1 MDVVSEISWQ
11 WMKRLVTQTSAKQSS
26 CMIVVC
32 TYPFNCWEMVYFISS
47 QTYLLI
53 CECRWHAASATLMS
67 LALSK
72 KSHYNAAAWRHNCV
86 APLSTLIGRLLARN
100 NAPTQWRHVAAAAVV
115 RLIASVTSPRGV
127 KWRRE
132 GAHVNR
138 RWINKDCSA
147 RMSRVDHRAAG
158 ELESIAML
166 VNLLSW
172 RRFSVLVYDLARLRH

>member
-1 MDVVSEISWQ
+1 
-11 WMKRLVTQTSAKQSS
+11 
-26 CMIVVC
+26 
-32 TYPFNCWEMVYFISS
+32 MVYFIFS

-53 CECRWHAASATLMS
+53 CKCRWHAASATLMP

-127 KWRRE
+127 KWRTE

-147 RMSRVDHRAAG
+147 RISRVWIIAQRASSS
-158 ELESIAML
+158 LSLCWSICCRGDASL
-166 VNLLSW
+166 SLFTTWHDYVINNLLQYCL
-172 RRFSVLVYDLARLRH
+172 RALVVWQWLCVYCLLCIGMKVMRQQ